1 MLRFFQLRKLTRG
14 LLVRVSKPNMFVRIP
29 KERVG
34 VLIGPDGKVKQRI
47 EEKFMVELLIDGDSG
62 GVTVVL
68 SEKASDP
75 SLLFRAK
82 DTVTAIGRGFSPEQ
96 AFRLLR
102 NDDDVFDFV
111 DLRAV
116 FGRSESDIKR
126 VKGRV
131 IGANGKTRKLIEE
144 LTEAS
149 MVVYGHTIGFIGS
162 FEQVDVARNAVQ
174 MLING
179 SQHHTVYKY
188 LQRKRSEFKKQK
200 LELWQKPPE
209 EK

>member
-1 MLRFFQLRKLTRG
+1 M
-14 LLVRVSKPNMFVRIP
+14 LVRVSKPNMFVRIP

-188 LQRKRSEFKKQK
+188 LQRKRSAFKKQK

>member
-1 MLRFFQLRKLTRG
+1 M
-14 LLVRVSKPNMFVRIP
+14 SKPNMFVRIP

-34 VLIGPDGKVKQRI
+34 VLVGPDGKVKQRI
-47 EEKFMVELLIDGDSG
+47 EEKFMVTLEVESKSG

-75 SLLFRAK
+75 SSLFRAK
-82 DTVTAIGRGFSPEQ
+82 DTVTAIGRGFSPEH

-102 NDDDVFDFV
+102 NEDDIFDFI
-111 DLRAV
+111 DLRLV

-126 VKGRV
+126 VKGRI

-149 MVVYGHTIGFIGS
+149 VVVYGHTVGFIGT

-188 LQRKRSEFKKQK
+188 LQRKRSEFKKQR
-200 LELWQKPPE
+200 LELWEKAPE

>member
-1 MLRFFQLRKLTRG
+1 MKLTRR
-14 LLVRVSKPNMFVRIP
+14 LLVRMSKPNMFVRIP

-34 VLIGPDGKVKQRI
+34 VLVGPDGKVKQRI
-47 EEKFMVELLIDGDSG
+47 EERFTVELQVESESG
-62 GVTVVL
+62 GVTIVL
-68 SEKASDP
+68 SEKANDP
-75 SLLFRAK
+75 SLLFKAK
-82 DTVTAIGRGFSPEQ
+82 DVVTAIGRGFSPEQ

-102 NDDDVFDFV
+102 NEDDIFDFI

-144 LTEAS
+144 LTDAS
-149 MVVYGHTIGFIGS
+149 VVVYGHTIGFIGT

-188 LQRKRSEFKKQK
+188 LQRKRSEFKKQM
-200 LELWQKPPE
+200 LQLWEKPPD

>member
-1 MLRFFQLRKLTRG
+1 
-14 LLVRVSKPNMFVRIP
+14 MFVRIP

-34 VLIGPDGKVKQRI
+34 VLVGPDGKVKQRI
-47 EEKFMVELLIDGDSG
+47 EEKFIVTLEIESESG
-62 GVTVVL
+62 GVTIML

-75 SLLFRAK
+75 SLLFKAK
-82 DTVTAIGRGFSPEQ
+82 DTVTAIGRGFSPEH

-102 NDDDVFDFV
+102 NEDDIFDFI
-111 DLRAV
+111 DLRVV

-126 VKGRV
+126 VKGRI

-149 MVVYGHTIGFIGS
+149 VVVYGHTIGFIGT
-162 FEQVDVARNAVQ
+162 FEQVDAARNAVQ

-188 LQRKRSEFKKQK
+188 LQRKRSDFKKQK
-200 LELWQKPPE
+200 LELWEKPPE

>member
-1 MLRFFQLRKLTRG
+1 
-14 LLVRVSKPNMFVRIP
+14 MFVRIP

-34 VLIGPDGKVKQRI
+34 VLVGPDGKVKQRI
-47 EEKFMVELLIDGDSG
+47 EEKFVVELEIESASG
-62 GVTVVL
+62 GVTIVL

-82 DTVTAIGRGFSPEQ
+82 DTITAIGRGFSPEH

-102 NDDDVFDFV
+102 NEDDIFDFI
-111 DLRAV
+111 DLRLV
-116 FGRSESDIKR
+116 FGKSDSDIRR

-144 LTEAS
+144 LTNAS
-149 MVVYGHTIGFIGS
+149 VVIYGHTIGFIGT
-162 FEQVDVARNAVQ
+162 FERVDIARNAVQ
-174 MLING
+174 MLIDG

-188 LQRKRSEFKKQK
+188 LQRKRSEFKKQR
-200 LELWQKPPE
+200 LELW
-209 EK
+209 EKSPDKK